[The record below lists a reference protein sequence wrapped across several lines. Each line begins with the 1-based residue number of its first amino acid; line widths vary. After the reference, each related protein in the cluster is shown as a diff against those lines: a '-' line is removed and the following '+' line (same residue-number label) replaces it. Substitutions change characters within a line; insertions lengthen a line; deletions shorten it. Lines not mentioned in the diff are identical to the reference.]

1 MNIMSNFTLF
11 FEDFTKE
18 HWGKDP
24 FLVPYN
30 LGKELGCEEVDIV
43 RFPSGDHNDSISEH
57 DGVRL
62 ITLPKAYKNTTK
74 SIIRLIP
81 YFKYLW
87 RNARH
92 IDYLMLFF
100 NTLESRMLAILYK
113 TLNTHGKC
121 YIKMDINPMTVNDV
135 PNTTKGPRGLKNK
148 WIDALGKRKVD
159 VISCESKIA
168 FNALRNSKKRWNQWG
183 KKLVYMPNGFDEML
197 CQQLQINEKSL
208 SEKENLMITVGRL
221 GTPPKN
227 TSMLLNALGKVDMKD
242 WRAVLIGPIQDSFKP
257 VIEKFYAKHPNKK
270 DKIIFTGPIYDKK
283 ELWEWYNRSKVFL
296 LSSKWEGFALVFV
309 ESQRFSNFI
318 ISTRVGAVED
328 VVDGDKYGRIVPID
342 DVEAM
347 SHKIQEIIDGETN
360 IDVFQNF
367 DKQSLSWEHRV
378 KVVAE
383 KLRKS

>member
-1 MNIMSNFTLF
+1 MSNFTLF
-11 FEDFTKE
+11 FNGFTKDQ
-18 HWGKDP
+18 WGKDP

-30 LGKELGCEEVDIV
+30 LGKELGCEEVNIV
-43 RFPSGDHNDSISEH
+43 RFPSGDENDSINEH

-62 ITLPKAYKNTTK
+62 ITLPKTHKNATK
-74 SIIRLIP
+74 PTIRLIP

-87 RNARH
+87 RNARN

-100 NTLESRMLAILYK
+100 NSIESRMLAVLYK

-121 YIKMDINPMTVNDV
+121 YIKMDINPRKVNDV

-148 WIDALGKRKVD
+148 WIDELGKRNVD

-168 FNALRNSKKRWNQWG
+168 FDALRNSKKRWNRWG
-183 KKLVYMPNGFDEML
+183 KKLIYMPNGFDETL
-197 CQQLQINEKSL
+197 CQKLQIKEKSF

-242 WRAVLIGPIQDSFKP
+242 WRAVLIGPIQNSFKP
-257 VIEKFYAKHPNKK
+257 IIEKFYADHPDKG

-296 LSSKWEGFALVFV
+296 LSSKWESFALVFV

-318 ISTRVGAVED
+318 ISTRVGAAED

-342 DVEAM
+342 DIEAM
-347 SHKIQEIIDGETN
+347 SSEMQKIIDGETN

-367 DKQSLSWEHRV
+367 DKQSLSWEHRI